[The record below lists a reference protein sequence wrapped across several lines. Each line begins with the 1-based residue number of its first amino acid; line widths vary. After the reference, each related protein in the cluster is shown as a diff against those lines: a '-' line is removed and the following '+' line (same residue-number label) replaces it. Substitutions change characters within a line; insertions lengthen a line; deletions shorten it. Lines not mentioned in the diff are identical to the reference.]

1 MFYLRFETC
10 DYTDY
15 NIIMQLCLYTKW
27 LLSRFEISV
36 TLLCYQAQ
44 IWNQDHF
51 GFPINARP
59 FSAIGT
65 VEKIEIA
72 EVINQM
78 VKRACLFESPKTI
91 FEDTITPTAP
101 TTTISTT
108 TAYRKLKV
116 ETEADVEKMEAG
128 RVLMQPVVAE
138 PAYPN
143 LVSN

>member
-1 MFYLRFETC
+1 M
-10 DYTDY
+10 
-15 NIIMQLCLYTKW
+15 
-27 LLSRFEISV
+27 
-36 TLLCYQAQ
+36 
-44 IWNQDHF
+44 
-51 GFPINARP
+51 
-59 FSAIGT
+59 
-65 VEKIEIA
+65 EKIEIA

-101 TTTISTT
+101 TTTTISTT

-143 LVSN
+143 LVSNNKMNSSAIII

>member
-1 MFYLRFETC
+1 
-10 DYTDY
+10 
-15 NIIMQLCLYTKW
+15 
-27 LLSRFEISV
+27 
-36 TLLCYQAQ
+36 
-44 IWNQDHF
+44 
-51 GFPINARP
+51 
-59 FSAIGT
+59 
-65 VEKIEIA
+65 
-72 EVINQM
+72 M

-101 TTTISTT
+101 STTISTT

-143 LVSN
+143 LVSNIKWIIKYAVKITRIVLLVEFKLN